1 MVKRSSSEKKKKRKF
16 DAGFTKKVTKQLTDI
31 GQRTDRSFKP
41 TEKAI
46 SEASVRE
53 QSRID
58 FAKKG
63 KEMLKQNLRKAKL
76 KGESFAPGGEV
87 RKTDTGEFVA
97 RFDRF
102 GNKIGPKFTGDVTEI
117 SGSRTPEERITGRKR
132 IEEGEL
138 VSEIGGEELQ
148 QQLAQEKEQK
158 RLDERSLFE
167 KIRET
172 DLGEITREQTG
183 GELITPTFPLPI
195 GGAKTGIKQGVG
207 LFDKASKSGR
217 SVSRTEVDKMV
228 LIKLKNGH
236 IAFKKVASERTIT
249 NIQKANRISREKAT
263 SIFEQSKK
271 LTPLKML
278 KRMKNIAFNPQATAI
293 QFLAFW
299 GGADTIAGFQV
310 GSGIKGVVDAV
321 TFQDMD
327 LETANNR
334 LDNWEAILDATE
346 NTLNIAKWINPLLAY
361 AHSKFYKDLIF
372 ESTRIKLDNARTD
385 IQTIIGNR

>member
-138 VSEIGGEELQ
+138 VGEVFEDV
-148 QQLAQEKEQK
+148 KQK
-158 RLDERSLFE
+158 
-167 KIRET
+167 
-172 DLGEITREQTG
+172 
-183 GELITPTFPLPI
+183 
-195 GGAKTGIKQGVG
+195 
-207 LFDKASKSGR
+207 
-217 SVSRTEVDKMV
+217 
-228 LIKLKNGH
+228 
-236 IAFKKVASERTIT
+236 
-249 NIQKANRISREKAT
+249 
-263 SIFEQSKK
+263 
-271 LTPLKML
+271 
-278 KRMKNIAFNPQATAI
+278 
-293 QFLAFW
+293 
-299 GGADTIAGFQV
+299 
-310 GSGIKGVVDAV
+310 
-321 TFQDMD
+321 
-327 LETANNR
+327 
-334 LDNWEAILDATE
+334 
-346 NTLNIAKWINPLLAY
+346 
-361 AHSKFYKDLIF
+361 
-372 ESTRIKLDNARTD
+372 
-385 IQTIIGNR
+385 